1 MNATAHADP
10 SAIDTGVAGESRR
23 HRLPTRVE
31 RLARFVCRSGWNDI
45 SEPAGDPLKLRLLD
59 SLGVSFGALDGT
71 QVALVREH
79 VREFGGAPLPTLIGA
94 GQRSALRSTPRG
106 VALTL
111 GRT

>member
-1 MNATAHADP
+1 
-10 SAIDTGVAGESRR
+10 
-23 HRLPTRVE
+23 
-31 RLARFVCRSGWNDI
+31 
-45 SEPAGDPLKLRLLD
+45 
-59 SLGVSFGALDGT
+59 VSFGALDGT